1 MTSAAASSIS
11 LSAGD
16 GPTRVMGIINVT
28 PDSFSDG
35 GKFLDHDKAI
45 EHGRRLLS
53 EGACYLDIGGES
65 SRPGA
70 SKVPE
75 QEELD
80 RVLPVIEALSSD
92 AIVSIDTMKPVV
104 ARAALD
110 AGAAILNDVSAVLID
125 VASEYQVPLITMHM
139 RGTPATM
146 QDDPQYGDVVSEVH
160 ASLTATVA
168 KAKAAGVPEVMV
180 DPGVGFGK
188 TAEHNMELLASFE
201 RFADLGPVLLAV
213 SRKAFVGAIHGR
225 SDGTNAMSD
234 ASDRLE
240 GSLSLAVAGAMHGVD
255 VVRVHDVKAT
265 VQAMRVV
272 GPNSRPTIAL
282 S

>member
-1 MTSAAASSIS
+1 MI
-11 LSAGD
+11 LSAGA

-35 GKFLDHDKAI
+35 GQFLDHAKAI
-45 EHGRRLLS
+45 EHGRSLLS
-53 EGACYLDIGGES
+53 QGAYYLDIGGES

-92 AIVSIDTMKPVV
+92 AIISIDTMKPSV
-104 ARAALD
+104 ARAALA
-110 AGAAILNDVSAVLID
+110 AGASVLNDVSGALAE
-125 VASEYQVPLITMHM
+125 VAAENQVPLITMHM
-139 RGTPATM
+139 HGTPATM
-146 QDDPQYGDVVSEVH
+146 QDDPRYDDVVGEVQ
-160 ASLTATVA
+160 ASLTATVVAA
-168 KAKAAGVPEVMV
+168 KALGVPEVMV
-180 DPGVGFGK
+180 DPGIGFGK
-188 TAEHNMELLASFE
+188 TFEHNMALLGALD

-213 SRKAFVGAIHGR
+213 SRKSFIGAIHGR
-225 SDGTNAMSD
+225 SDGTAELAD

-265 VQAMRVV
+265 VHAMRVV
-272 GPNSRPTIAL
+272 GANARPTIAL
-282 S
+282 P

>member
-1 MTSAAASSIS
+1 MSSV

-16 GPTRVMGIINVT
+16 GPPKVMGIVNVT

-35 GKFLDHDKAI
+35 GRFLDHAAAI
-45 EHGRRLLS
+45 EHGRQLLA
-53 EGACYLDIGGES
+53 EGADFLDIGGES

-80 RVLPVIEALSSD
+80 RVIPVIEALASEARSSN
-92 AIVSIDTMKPVV
+92 ALVSIDTMKPAV
-104 ARAALD
+104 AHAAVG
-110 AGAAILNDVSAVLID
+110 AGASIINDVSAVLID
-125 VASEYQVPLITMHM
+125 VAAEHQVPLITMHM

-146 QDDPQYGDVVSEVH
+146 QDDPQYDDVVAEVH
-160 ASLTATVA
+160 AALAATVA
-168 KAKAAGVPEVMV
+168 QAKAAGVPEIMV

-188 TAEHNMELLASFE
+188 TAEHNMSLLAAVD

-213 SRKAFVGAIHGR
+213 SRKSFIGAIHGR
-225 SDGTNAMSD
+225 SDRTDGPADVT
-234 ASDRLE
+234 DRLE
-240 GSLSLAVAGAMHGVD
+240 GSLAIAVAGAMHGVD
-255 VVRVHDVKAT
+255 VVRAHDVRAT

-272 GPNSRPTIAL
+272 GANSHPSVAL
-282 S
+282 